1 MVARASPRNGAQPN
15 VHQMST
21 KLRAAPALRAALL
34 WGCLR
39 APHAPNAWPAKKLKE
54 MQKLR
59 WRRHPLAR
67 RQLVIAQAKAGS
79 QARPGPRLQVRQC
92 FKQVPCEAALA
103 GPSPPDGSPCGV
115 ISRARARPVP
125 LCSALSAISEWGN
138 DLRKEGQ
145 LPKCEMH
152 SAKFWDLV
160 ANMCNAGG
168 GLRPPLRARLHPA
181 GHCPAM

>member
-59 WRRHPLAR
+59 WRRHPSP
-67 RQLVIAQAKAGS
+67 AGS
-79 QARPGPRLQVRQC
+79 SLLLRQKLGARLG
-92 FKQVPCEAALA
+92 
-103 GPSPPDGSPCGV
+103 
-115 ISRARARPVP
+115 PVP
-125 LCSALSAISEWGN
+125 VCKCASALNRYHVRLLWRG
-138 DLRKEGQ
+138 
-145 LPKCEMH
+145 P
-152 SAKFWDLV
+152 
-160 ANMCNAGG
+160 
-168 GLRPPLRARLHPA
+168 LRPTAARVV
-181 GHCPAM
+181 